1 MEAQLG
7 LLLGRYATP
16 LEAAALLGAGWAGAL
31 EAAGEVA
38 GADASRAF
46 APDRGAAWADF
57 GARFRAL
64 AQGPGADPGALARAA
79 NRAMARSLGDCH
91 TSLAASHE
99 REVRSLDGA
108 ERYGGVGASVADPA
122 TFEPRPPGPLVV
134 QVTEGG
140 PAEQAGIRA
149 GDAVLAV
156 DGTDAAGLPPARLV
170 ELVRGEAGTPVRLR
184 LDRPGA
190 PAPVEVTVERA
201 LLEPRPVE
209 GRLLS
214 VPGAAPG
221 AGAPRSPGAP
231 GAQVGYVALREFS
244 RAAEAALPA
253 KLEELRAAGA
263 THWVLDLRGNR
274 GGNLQTFTRL
284 GSLFLEEGTLAV
296 TIDRNGAES
305 SHQRRRD
312 GLPSVPAPPGGA
324 GRPAVRLGGGAAG
337 GGLAG
342 VRRRAAVRVDDG
354 RLLRHQPPLPAAGWV
369 GVVADRQRPA
379 ERAGP
384 AGRAPGGPRSGRGG
398 GPDAQRAV
406 QRGRRAPGAGPGLG
420 HRERV
425 SPASCPRWRGRC
437 GAWRGAPAGG
447 PPASREGPNRLPGR
461 GLEPGDFMVVC
472 SWAAAVH
479 GCRTSQHRAQALTDP
494 DHES

>member
-1 MEAQLG
+1 MLRRWLAALVLALGSLLGPLAPVGPSAAQTVAPAPAPAEAPAPAVESALRTVEAQLG

-38 GADASRAF
+38 GADDSRAF
-46 APDRGAAWADF
+46 ALDRGAAWADF

-64 AQGPGADPGALARAA
+64 AQDPGADPGALARAA

-140 PAEQAGIRA
+140 PADQAGIRA

-190 PAPVEVTVERA
+190 PAPVEVTVERT

-214 VPGAAPG
+214 VPGPAPG
-221 AGAPRSPGAP
+221 GAQVAGAPGAP

-253 KLEELRAAGA
+253 KLEELHAAGA

-305 SHQRRRD
+305 TISADGTAYRPYLRPLAVLVDRQSASAAELLAADLQEYGAARLFGSTTAGCFGTSRLFRLPDGSGLWLTVSALQSGLARRD
-312 GLPSVPAPPGGA
+312 VHRVGL
-324 GRPAVRLGGGAAG
+324 
-337 GGLAG
+337 
-342 VRRRAAVRVDDG
+342 
-354 RLLRHQPPLPAAGWV
+354 
-369 GVVADRQRPA
+369 
-379 ERAGP
+379 
-384 AGRAPGGPRSGRGG
+384 
-398 GPDAQRAV
+398 
-406 QRGRRAPGAGPGLG
+406 
-420 HRERV
+420 
-425 SPASCPRWRGRC
+425 
-437 GAWRGAPAGG
+437 
-447 PPASREGPNRLPGR
+447 
-461 GLEPGDFMVVC
+461 
-472 SWAAAVH
+472 
-479 GCRTSQHRAQALTDP
+479 DP
-494 DHES
+494 DEAVGRTRSELSSGVDGPLARALAWVTESG